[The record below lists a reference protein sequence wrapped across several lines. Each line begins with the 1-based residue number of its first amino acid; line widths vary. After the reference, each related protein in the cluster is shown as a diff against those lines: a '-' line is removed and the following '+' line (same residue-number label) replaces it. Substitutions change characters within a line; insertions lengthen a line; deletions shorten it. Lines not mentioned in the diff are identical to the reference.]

1 MTTKKLGNILV
12 KSSIIGAMSLTYAG
26 CGIQAQKQTK
36 ESAAENSTDL
46 KRDPTERA
54 SLALSLPTNLPAAV
68 DELEVTLSR
77 IHHFGQAKHASKP
90 SAPTI
95 DRSKTNGVN
104 DPVFTQ
110 IFQIKGQAIQINDLE
125 AGDYW
130 ITVKLIESNSGRTYS
145 RGEGKAT
152 VQAGKDATVHISMT
166 KVDATTGGLVIVLDD
181 DSDDDSVPTPEPL
194 PAPMPLPPAQICPSI
209 AMAPVCVV
217 VGKSKVYQ
225 VYDHKRLPN
234 SCKFAPL
241 PQFVQ
246 QVPNSFCKGLPG
258 SEGLFPSHPIGL

>member
-46 KRDPTERA
+46 KKDPTERA

-68 DELEVTLSR
+68 DELEVTLDSG
-77 IHHFGQAKHASKP
+77 I
-90 SAPTI
+90 
-95 DRSKTNGVN
+95 TNWVN

-130 ITVKLIESNSGRTYS
+130 ITVKLIESNSGRIYS
-145 RGEGKAT
+145 HGEGQAT

-166 KVDATTGGLVIVLDD
+166 KVDATTGGLVIVLE
-181 DSDDDSVPTPEPL
+181 DDSVPTPEPL
-194 PAPMPLPPAQICPSI
+194 PILVPLHLPPQICPLI

-217 VGKSKVYQ
+217 VGKSLVYQ
-225 VYDHKRLPN
+225 VYDYKRLPN